1 MRGTGPAVVS
11 QTGGKSHHGTR
22 NVGWRRKETRVSME
36 TTREEP
42 GSADSSVSAQ
52 ENPGQ
57 ASSPR
62 GPSGDA
68 TFALYRA
75 AKSAAGGPG
84 SNGGATAVASPRL
97 HWRGG
102 SGAAAGPPPLSALPS
117 PRAEDVAV
125 LFTAVHLIQGTPHT
139 VKSI

>member
-1 MRGTGPAVVS
+1 
-11 QTGGKSHHGTR
+11 
-22 NVGWRRKETRVSME
+22 ME

-62 GPSGDA
+62 DPSGDA

-84 SNGGATAVASPRL
+84 SNGGATAVASPL
-97 HWRGG
+97 PLG
-102 SGAAAGPPPLSALPS
+102 GAAAGPPLFSALPS